1 MGSAVRRIA
10 SLALDWRFECCSIEI
25 FLLLT
30 ESLRNVSDEPP
41 LATSQRP
48 CGSLLFRD
56 YPRRLNQ
63 KIYVSNLC
71 LKTKKLT
78 NQN

>member
-1 MGSAVRRIA
+1 MGSAVRVILD
-10 SLALDWRFECCSIEI
+10 LALVWRFECYSIEI

-30 ESLRNVSDEPP
+30 ESLRNVGDGPP

-63 KIYVSNLC
+63 KIYVSKRRN
-71 LKTKKLT
+71 
-78 NQN
+78 